1 MGAASSGNL
10 QPALPLRGKYPFGSS
25 HRPNYDQSP
34 TRGLTALSGN
44 ASLLL
49 KRMNTSSSSTKPT
62 ALVVEDEDMLR
73 PLMRETLEDMGFE
86 VFEADRGDKA
96 IDIVRSQAE
105 EPIQLLVSDLV
116 LPGMNGLEVGAV
128 FGELFPE
135 SQILYVSG
143 YAKDLLVF
151 DDAVDDHRTRFLP
164 KPFTP
169 SKLGGVIEEMLR
181 NKVIHAS

>member
-1 MGAASSGNL
+1 MNDLSSA
-10 QPALPLRGKYPFGSS
+10 P
-25 HRPNYDQSP
+25 RPS
-34 TRGLTALSGN
+34 
-44 ASLLL
+44 
-49 KRMNTSSSSTKPT
+49 

-86 VFEADRGDKA
+86 VLEADRGDKA
-96 IDIVRSQAE
+96 IDMVRSRSEQ
-105 EPIQLLVSDLV
+105 PIQLLVSDLV

-128 FGELFPE
+128 FGELFPS

-151 DDAVDDHRTRFLP
+151 DDAIDDQRTRFLP

-169 SKLGGVIEEMLR
+169 SKLRSVIEEMLR
-181 NKVIHAS
+181 QKVIALS